1 MEKEKQNKKSTK
13 IIIGSVVALLII
25 GCGII
30 SYLYLSKSTTTK
42 TKKLYSPYELSGNN
56 LEKFDLQFLKL
67 ENEEKNKAYSPL
79 SIKYALEMLGEG
91 ADGSSKEQLDSVI
104 GKYKARKYENNKN
117 MSLANAIFIKN
128 DYKDKIKSDYVNALK
143 SKYNAEI
150 VYDNFKDAKALN
162 NWVSDKTLKLIKGI
176 VDDDTI
182 REKNFSLVNALA
194 IDMEWIKKIQSE
206 EDDIYVDYFGESYNF
221 VIQPLELAGYTN
233 TKFNNNKISAK
244 SAQIGA
250 VANKYDIVKTLG
262 EDKIRKTVGEAY
274 QEYLKGEICED
285 EEKDVNKFLDNYI
298 ENINSN
304 YKSISSSTDFS
315 FYDDDNVKVF
325 AKDLKTYN
333 GITMQYVGIMPKQNN
348 LKDYIKSVDAKDI
361 NNIINN
367 LKGIEL
373 SDFEEGTITEI
384 YGTIPMF
391 KFDYTLNL
399 KEDLQSLGIKDVFNE
414 KKANLSKLTKEKGIF
429 IDNIAHKA
437 NIEFSNDG
445 IKAGAVTEVGP
456 AGATSCEFRYD
467 FPVPVKKI
475 DLTFNNPYLFL
486 IRDKSTGEVWFTGT
500 VYEPI
505 EYTETDGI
513 LDNAEDE

>member
-79 SIKYALEMLGEG
+79 SIKYALEMLAEG

-182 REKNFSLVNALA
+182 KEKNFSLVNALA

-206 EDDIYVDYFGESYNF
+206 EDGIYVDYFGESYNF

-244 SAQIGA
+244 SAHIGA

-262 EDKIRKTVGEAY
+262 EDNIRKTVGKAY
-274 QEYLKGEICED
+274 QEYLED
-285 EEKDVNKFLDNYI
+285 EPCEGAEKDVEKFLDGYVKSLNG
-298 ENINSN
+298 N
-304 YKSISSSTDFS
+304 YKSINNSTDFS

-384 YGTIPMF
+384 DGTIPMF

-445 IKAGAVTEVGP
+445 IKAGAVTEVRP
-456 AGATSCEFRYD
+456 AGETSCEFRYD

>member
-30 SYLYLSKSTTTK
+30 SYLCLSKSTTTK

-104 GKYKARKYENNKN
+104 GKYKSKKYENNKN
-117 MSLANAIFIKN
+117 MSLANAFFVKN
-128 DYKDKIKSDYVNALK
+128 DYKDKINKEYVDNLK
-143 SKYNAEI
+143 SKYNAEVI
-150 VYDNFKDAKALN
+150 YDEFKNAKALN
-162 NWVSDKTLKLIKGI
+162 NWVSDKTFKLIKNM
-176 VDDDTI
+176 VDDETI
-182 REKNFSLVNALA
+182 QNSNFTLVNALA
-194 IDMEWIKKIQSE
+194 IDMDWVNKIQDHYNSFSVE
-206 EDDIYVDYFGESYNF
+206 YFGESYNF
-221 VIQPLELAGYTN
+221 YVGPLLLDGYN
-233 TKFNNNKISAK
+233 KLKFNNNKMSAN
-244 SAQIGA
+244 AVHFGA

-315 FYDDDNVKVF
+315 FYDDDNVKSF
-325 AKDLKTYN
+325 AKSLKIYN
-333 GITMQYVGIMPKQNN
+333 GTTLQYVGIMPKKSN
-348 LKDYIKSVDAKDI
+348 LKDYIKSIDAKDI
-361 NNIINN
+361 SNIISN
-367 LKGIEL
+367 LKELEL
-373 SDFEEGTITEI
+373 SSFEEGTITEVD
-384 YGTIPMF
+384 GNIPLF
-391 KFDYTLNL
+391 KIDYTLNL
-399 KEDLQSLGIKDVFNE
+399 KEDLQTLGIKDVFNSN
-414 KKANLSKLTKEKGIF
+414 KANLSRLTKEKGAY
-429 IDNIAHKA
+429 IDSINHKT

-445 IKAGAVTEVGP
+445 IKAGAATEIGY
-456 AGATSCEFRYD
+456 GGDTSCPRFTYYYS
-467 FPVPVKKI
+467 VPVKKI
-475 DLTFNNPYLFL
+475 DLTFDNPYLFI

-505 EYTETDGI
+505 EYTEI
-513 LDNAEDE
+513 ER

>member
-1 MEKEKQNKKSTK
+1 MEKEKQNKKNTK

-117 MSLANAIFIKN
+117 MSLANAFFVKN
-128 DYKDKIKSDYVNALK
+128 DYKDKINKEYVDNLK
-143 SKYNAEI
+143 SKYNAEVI
-150 VYDNFKDAKALN
+150 YDEFKNAKTLN
-162 NWVSDKTLKLIKGI
+162 NWISDKTFKLIENM
-176 VDDDTI
+176 VDDDAI
-182 REKNFSLVNALA
+182 QNSNFTLVNALA
-194 IDMEWIKKIQSE
+194 IDMDWINKIQDQYSSFS
-206 EDDIYVDYFGESYNF
+206 VDYSGENYGFYVGS
-221 VIQPLELAGYTN
+221 LLDGYYKL
-233 TKFNNNKISAK
+233 KFNNNKMSAK
-244 SAQIGA
+244 AVTFGA

-274 QEYLKGEICED
+274 QEYLKGEICEG
-285 EEKDVNKFLDNYI
+285 EEKDVNKYLDDYI
-298 ENINSN
+298 KGISSN
-304 YKSISSSTDFS
+304 YKNISSSTDFS
-315 FYDDDNVKVF
+315 FYDDDNVKSF

-333 GITMQYVGIMPKQNN
+333 GTTLQYVGIMPKKSS

-361 NNIINN
+361 SNIISN

-373 SDFEEGTITEI
+373 SSFEEGTITEVT
-384 YGTIPMF
+384 GDIPLF
-391 KFDYTLNL
+391 KFDYNLNL
-399 KEDLQSLGIKDVFNE
+399 KEDLQTLGIKDVFNPN
-414 KKANLSKLTKEKGIF
+414 KANLSRLTKEKGTYV
-429 IDNIAHKA
+429 DSIAHKT

-445 IKAGAVTEVGP
+445 IKAAAATEVVFG
-456 AGATSCEFRYD
+456 GDTSCSGFTYD
-467 FPVPVKKI
+467 YPVPVKKI
-475 DLTFNNPYLFL
+475 NLTFDNPYLFI

-505 EYTETDGI
+505 EHTD
-513 LDNAEDE
+513 EQYPQR

>member
-79 SIKYALEMLGEG
+79 SIKYALEMLAEG

-206 EDDIYVDYFGESYNF
+206 EDGIYVDYFGESYNF

-262 EDKIRKTVGEAY
+262 EDNIRKTVGKAY
-274 QEYLKGEICED
+274 
-285 EEKDVNKFLDNYI
+285 
-298 ENINSN
+298 
-304 YKSISSSTDFS
+304 
-315 FYDDDNVKVF
+315 
-325 AKDLKTYN
+325 
-333 GITMQYVGIMPKQNN
+333 
-348 LKDYIKSVDAKDI
+348 
-361 NNIINN
+361 
-367 LKGIEL
+367 
-373 SDFEEGTITEI
+373 
-384 YGTIPMF
+384 
-391 KFDYTLNL
+391 
-399 KEDLQSLGIKDVFNE
+399 
-414 KKANLSKLTKEKGIF
+414 
-429 IDNIAHKA
+429 
-437 NIEFSNDG
+437 
-445 IKAGAVTEVGP
+445 
-456 AGATSCEFRYD
+456 
-467 FPVPVKKI
+467 
-475 DLTFNNPYLFL
+475 
-486 IRDKSTGEVWFTGT
+486 
-500 VYEPI
+500 
-505 EYTETDGI
+505 
-513 LDNAEDE
+513 

>member
-13 IIIGSVVALLII
+13 IIIGSIVALLII

-117 MSLANAIFIKN
+117 MSLANAFFVKN
-128 DYKDKIKSDYVNALK
+128 DYKDKINKEYVDNLK
-143 SKYNAEI
+143 SKYNAEVI
-150 VYDNFKDAKALN
+150 YDEFKNAKTLN
-162 NWVSDKTLKLIKGI
+162 NWVSDKTFKLIENM
-176 VDDDTI
+176 VDDETI
-182 REKNFSLVNALA
+182 QNSNFTLVNALA
-194 IDMEWIKKIQSE
+194 IDMDWVNKFQHQYNSFSVE
-206 EDDIYVDYFGESYNF
+206 YFGENYNF
-221 VIQPLELAGYTN
+221 YVSSLLEGYN
-233 TKFNNNKISAK
+233 KLKFNNNKMSAK
-244 SAQIGA
+244 AVEFGA

-274 QEYLKGEICED
+274 QKWLNED
-285 EEKDVNKFLDNYI
+285 ECASYEGTNKDVNSFLDDYI
-298 ENINSN
+298 KGISSN
-304 YKSISSSTDFS
+304 YKNISSSTDFS
-315 FYDDDNVKVF
+315 FYDDDNVKSF

-333 GITMQYVGIMPKQNN
+333 GTTLQYVGIMPKKSN

-361 NNIINN
+361 NNIISN

-373 SDFEEGTITEI
+373 SSFEEGTITEVA
-384 YGTIPMF
+384 GNIPLF
-391 KFDYTLNL
+391 KFEYKLNL
-399 KEDLQSLGIKDVFNE
+399 KEDLNSLGIKDVFNPN
-414 KKANLSKLTKEKGIF
+414 KANLSRLTKEKGAY
-429 IDNIAHKA
+429 IDSINHKT

-445 IKAGAVTEVGP
+445 IKAAASTVEGGAGDTG
-456 AGATSCEFRYD
+456 CQFRYEYS
-467 FPVPVKKI
+467 VPVKKI
-475 DLTFNNPYLFL
+475 DLTFDNPYLFI

-505 EYTETDGI
+505 EHTEV
-513 LDNAEDE
+513 EQ

>member
-104 GKYKARKYENNKN
+104 GKYKSKKYENNKN
-117 MSLANAIFIKN
+117 ISLANAFFVKN
-128 DYKDKIKSDYVNALK
+128 DYKDKINKEYVDNLK
-143 SKYNAEI
+143 SKYNAEVI
-150 VYDNFKDAKALN
+150 YDEFKNAKTLN
-162 NWVSDKTLKLIKGI
+162 NWVSDKTFKLIKNM
-176 VDDDTI
+176 VDDETI
-182 REKNFSLVNALA
+182 QKSNFTLVNALA
-194 IDMEWIKKIQSE
+194 IDMDWVNKFQHQYNSFSVE
-206 EDDIYVDYFGESYNF
+206 YFGENYNF
-221 VIQPLELAGYTN
+221 YVSSLLEGYN
-233 TKFNNNKISAK
+233 KLKFNNNKMSAK
-244 SAQIGA
+244 AVEFGA

-304 YKSISSSTDFS
+304 YKRISSSTDFS
-315 FYDDDNVKVF
+315 FYDDDNVKSF

-333 GITMQYVGIMPKQNN
+333 GTTLQYVGIMPKKSN

-361 NNIINN
+361 SNIISN
-367 LKGIEL
+367 LKEIEL
-373 SDFEEGTITEI
+373 SSFEEGTITEVD
-384 YGTIPMF
+384 GNIPLF

-399 KEDLQSLGIKDVFNE
+399 KEDLQTLGIKDVFNSN
-414 KKANLSKLTKEKGIF
+414 KANLSRLTKEKGAY
-429 IDNIAHKA
+429 IDSINHKT

-445 IKAGAVTEVGP
+445 IKAGAATEMG
-456 AGATSCEFRYD
+456 GSGDTSCPRFNYYYS
-467 FPVPVKKI
+467 VPVKKI
-475 DLTFNNPYLFL
+475 DLTFDNPYLFI

-505 EYTETDGI
+505 EHTEV
-513 LDNAEDE
+513 EQ

>member
-1 MEKEKQNKKSTK
+1 MEKEKKPKKSKK
-13 IIIGSVVALLII
+13 IVVAILVVLLII
-25 GCGII
+25 CCGIT
-30 SYLYLSKSTTTK
+30 LYLCFNKKTTTTK
-42 TKKLYSPYELSGNN
+42 TKKLYSPYRLSGNN

-67 ENEEKNKAYSPL
+67 ENEERNKVYSPL
-79 SIKYALEMLGEG
+79 SIKYALEMLAEG
-91 ADGSSKEQLDSVI
+91 TDGTSKEQLDSVI

-128 DYKDKIKSDYVNALK
+128 DYKDKIKSDYVNTLK

-150 VYDNFKDAKALN
+150 VYDDFKDAKALN

-182 REKNFSLVNALA
+182 KEKNFSLVNALA

-206 EDDIYVDYFGESYNF
+206 EEGIYVDYFGESYNF
-221 VIQPLELAGYTN
+221 VIQSLDLTGYTN

-262 EDKIRKTVGEAY
+262 EDNIRKTVGKAY
-274 QEYLKGEICED
+274 QEYLED
-285 EEKDVNKFLDNYI
+285 EPCEGAEKDVEKFLDGYVKSLNG
-298 ENINSN
+298 N
-304 YKSISSSTDFS
+304 YKSIDNSTDFS

-391 KFDYTLNL
+391 KFDYNLNL

-414 KKANLSKLTKEKGIF
+414 KKANLSKLTKEKGVF
-429 IDNIAHKA
+429 INDIAHKA

-445 IKAGAVTEVGP
+445 IKAGAVTEVGA
-456 AGATSCEFRYD
+456 AGALSCEFKYD
-467 FPVPVKKI
+467 FPVPIKKI

-513 LDNAEDE
+513 L

>member
-79 SIKYALEMLGEG
+79 SIKYALEMLAEG
-91 ADGSSKEQLDSVI
+91 TDGSSKEQLDSVI

-117 MSLANAIFIKN
+117 MSLANAFFVKN
-128 DYKDKIKSDYVNALK
+128 DYKDKINKEYENNLK
-143 SKYNAEI
+143 SKYNAEVI
-150 VYDNFKDAKALN
+150 YDEFKNAKTLN
-162 NWVSDKTLKLIKGI
+162 NWISDKTFKLIKNI
-176 VDDDTI
+176 VDDETI
-182 REKNFSLVNALA
+182 QNSNFTLVNALA
-194 IDMEWIKKIQSE
+194 IDMDWVNKFQDQYNSFSVK
-206 EDDIYVDYFGESYNF
+206 YFGENYNF
-221 VIQPLELAGYTN
+221 YVGSLILDGYYKL
-233 TKFNNNKISAK
+233 KFNNNKMSAK
-244 SAQIGA
+244 AVKFGA

-304 YKSISSSTDFS
+304 YKNISSSTDFS
-315 FYDDDNVKVF
+315 FYDDDNVKSF
-325 AKDLKTYN
+325 AKSLKIYN
-333 GITMQYVGIMPKQNN
+333 GTTLQYVGIMPKKSN

-361 NNIINN
+361 DSIISN
-367 LKGIEL
+367 LKELEL
-373 SDFEEGTITEI
+373 SSFEEGTITEVT
-384 YGTIPMF
+384 GNIPLF

-399 KEDLQSLGIKDVFNE
+399 KEDLQTLGIKDVFNSN
-414 KKANLSKLTKEKGIF
+414 KANLSRLTKEKGAY
-429 IDNIAHKA
+429 IDSINHKT

-445 IKAGAVTEVGP
+445 IKAGAATEIGY
-456 AGATSCEFRYD
+456 GGDTSCPRFTYYYS
-467 FPVPVKKI
+467 VPVKKI
-475 DLTFNNPYLFL
+475 DLTFDNPYLFI

-505 EYTETDGI
+505 EYTEI
-513 LDNAEDE
+513 ER